1 MGTPSLEFVPI
12 TRARFRSPLRPS
24 LPSPITLLFLR
35 LVSPFYLRFA
45 LKFQSIEI
53 QECEKVV
60 DLWKAFQNDEIRL
73 IIAFRH
79 PYGDEPQ
86 LFSYAFDVLLPRK
99 ARMMRR
105 PLRNPVHARFVHGY
119 EVALWGGSLVRW
131 LLPRIG
137 ALPVYH
143 AKMEAGGI
151 KNIRNAIRNGPFPLA
166 LASEG
171 QISYLSETVS
181 RLENG
186 GVQMGFWCAEELEK
200 EKRSERVVIL
210 PLSVHHRFDPRD
222 FKKLHA
228 FLSHLEKKCGLDPI
242 TSGTASVKERLFRL
256 EACILAM
263 TEEYYAKSYGV
274 TLAAER
280 DGHAAVDAD
289 VTADENQDLCS
300 RWKALMDASLAHAEF
315 VLGIQLSAD
324 KDAINRVYAIRQV
337 CWDRMYPRNETGKP
351 CALDRAFTNR
361 RTGEAWY
368 AMRHMEFV
376 DIAFY
381 LDGAYLNGV
390 EGGDPSFDRLVET
403 AHNLD
408 DLVSRLAGGD
418 IRDRPNFMRKKAVI
432 IPGEIIDITS
442 RLSDYQLD
450 RKKAVANATASLKN
464 IFIDCINT
472 FSKG

>member
-1 MGTPSLEFVPI
+1 MGTRSLEFVPV
-12 TRARFRSPLRPS
+12 TRARSRSPLRPS
-24 LPSPITLLFLR
+24 LPSPITLFFLR

-60 DLWKAFQNDEIRL
+60 DLWKAFQNGEIRL

-99 ARMMRR
+99 ARMLRR

-119 EVALWGGSLVRW
+119 EVALWGGPLVRW

-171 QISYLSETVS
+171 QISYVSETVA

-186 GVQMGFWCAEELEK
+186 SVQMGFWCAEELEK
-200 EKRSERVVIL
+200 ENRSERVIIL
-210 PLSVHHRFDPRD
+210 PLSIHHRFNPRD

-228 FLSHLEKKCGLDPI
+228 FLSRLEKKCGLDSI
-242 TSGTASVKERLFRL
+242 TSGTASVKERLVRL
-256 EACILAM
+256 ETRILAM
-263 TEEYYAKSYGV
+263 TEEYYAKSYRV
-274 TLAAER
+274 KP
-280 DGHAAVDAD
+280 AVQVD
-289 VTADENQDLCS
+289 VDVDTALRS
-300 RWKALMDASLAHAEF
+300 RWKALMDAALAHAEF
-315 VLGIQLSAD
+315 VLGIRTSVYS
-324 KDAINRVYAIRQV
+324 DAINRVYAIRQV
-337 CWDRMYPRNETGKP
+337 CWDRIYPGPETGKP
-351 CALDRAFTNR
+351 SALSRAFTNR

-381 LDGAYLNGV
+381 LDGAYLNSV
-390 EGGDPSFDRLVET
+390 EGGDPPFDRLVET

-408 DLVSRLAGGD
+408 DLVSRLAGGN
-418 IRDRPNFMRKKAVI
+418 IRDRPSFMRKKAVI
-432 IPGEIIDITS
+432 IPGEILDITS

-450 RKKAVANATASLKN
+450 RKKTVAEATVSLKN
-464 IFIDCINT
+464 IFIDCINAAKVSSNKPT
-472 FSKG
+472 